1 MEERKPRE
9 NSRENSRRGN
19 NPRRNRKNNRRQR
32 APKEFETRVVTIN
45 RVTKVVKGGRKMRF
59 AALVVIGDRK
69 GRVGFGT
76 GKANEVPDA
85 IRKAEEAAKRNLITV
100 PSINGTIP
108 HEIKGNFKSG
118 SVFLRPAAKG
128 TGIIAGGPVRAVVEL
143 AGYSDILSK
152 SLGSRTP
159 INMVRATI
167 EGLASLKT
175 AEQVAELR
183 DITVEKI
190 YG

>member
-1 MEERKPRE
+1 MEQRKQR
-9 NSRENSRRGN
+9 
-19 NPRRNRKNNRRQR
+19 NPRGPRNQE
-32 APKEFETRVVTIN
+32 KEFEERVVTIN
-45 RVTKVVKGGRKMRF
+45 RVTKVTKGGRIFRF
-59 AALVVIGDRK
+59 AALVVIGDKK

-85 IRKAEEAAKRNLITV
+85 IRKASEAAKRNIINV
-100 PSINGTIP
+100 PVLHGTTP
-108 HEIKGNFKSG
+108 HEVTGVFGSGKVFIK
-118 SVFLRPAAKG
+118 PATAG

-143 AGYSDILSK
+143 AGYTDILSK

-159 INMVRATI
+159 INMVRATL

-175 AEQVAELR
+175 IEQVSQLR
-183 DITVEKI
+183 DKTEQEI